1 MIQKKLQL
9 NNEDESYLTNGGGFW
24 KGMKAPRTVSRLRQA
39 KSGATRKEFQIKSSL
54 MNDNYRISSS
64 PVAKDKTFYSHLNS
78 VTAMSEFDS
87 GIRTNQLMNKT

>member
-1 MIQKKLQL
+1 
-9 NNEDESYLTNGGGFW
+9 
-24 KGMKAPRTVSRLRQA
+24 
-39 KSGATRKEFQIKSSL
+39 

-78 VTAMSEFDS
+78 ISAMSEFDS